1 MEAQIFT
8 ENHDPNQ
15 PINLSK
21 LTNDELVDILALNV
35 IYDTDD
41 FIAFNK
47 PYNIPYSGSKPN
59 RIQIDRVLQ
68 EVKKRICPT
77 VPRLYLAESLDRA
90 ASGVLLFAKTDE
102 QRKSFQESL
111 ANEHVGHR
119 FRCLVRGIPHE
130 ETATIA
136 IPLHKMMNG
145 KDIKMLPAIKKTS
158 GKVYHLKT
166 KYRLV
171 NHNRIASISV
181 LDVFVS
187 NASLH
192 QIRSHLAFGVNCPLI
207 GEQKYNPNELDKNI
221 ALSNRALEPLGFQ
234 SKDFRKIPMFIHLA
248 ETLIPKRDKTQF
260 SVVKAPMPTYFLNAL
275 KSLSLLKK

>member
-1 MEAQIFT
+1 MDVQLFT
-8 ENHDPNQ
+8 EKYDPNNL
-15 PINLSK
+15 INLGK
-21 LTNDELVDILALNV
+21 LTNDELVDILAMNV
-35 IYDTDD
+35 IFDTEE

-77 VPRLYLAESLDRA
+77 VPRFYLAESLDRA
-90 ASGVLLFAKTDE
+90 ASGVLLFAKTKE
-102 QRKSFQESL
+102 QQKVFQESL
-111 ANEHVGHR
+111 ASEHVGHR
-119 FRCLVRGIPHE
+119 FRCLVRGIPEE

-145 KDIKMLPAIKKTS
+145 KDVKMLPAIKKIS

-171 NHNRIASISV
+171 NQNRVASVSV
-181 LDVFVS
+181 LDVFVP

-192 QIRSHLAFGVNCPLI
+192 QIRSHLAFGVNCPLV

-221 ALSNRALEPLGFQ
+221 ALSNRALKPLGFQ
-234 SKDFRKIPMFIHLA
+234 AKNYRKIPMFIHLA
-248 ETLIPKRDKTQF
+248 ETLIPKENKTQF